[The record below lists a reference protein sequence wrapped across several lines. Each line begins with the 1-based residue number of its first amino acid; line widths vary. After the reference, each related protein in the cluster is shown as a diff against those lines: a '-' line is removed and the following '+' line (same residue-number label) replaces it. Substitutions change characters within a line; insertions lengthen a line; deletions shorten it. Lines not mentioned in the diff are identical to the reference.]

1 MKNYFEMDEIYRSS
15 FIRHLNN
22 KRVNGN
28 LRINRKASEILG
40 DLLFNLSKNAIKEK
54 DYPLFKIVSFLSV
67 TYYFMENNKKVYIC
81 RYLNSFPE
89 FSNKQFWIDYLK
101 AIIDE
106 EFKKNNIVEKSI
118 SDFAY
123 TELKNLKSKKIHVV
137 IYSNI
142 ISLTKSMVDFGLKKD
157 FIIEWLEL
165 VVNNILYIEESEKKE
180 IINIINEDQ
189 H

>member
-1 MKNYFEMDEIYRSS
+1 M
-15 FIRHLNN
+15 
-22 KRVNGN
+22 
-28 LRINRKASEILG
+28 
-40 DLLFNLSKNAIKEK
+40 
-54 DYPLFKIVSFLSV
+54 
-67 TYYFMENNKKVYIC
+67 
-81 RYLNSFPE
+81 
-89 FSNKQFWIDYLK
+89 
-101 AIIDE
+101 
-106 EFKKNNIVEKSI
+106 
-118 SDFAY
+118 
-123 TELKNLKSKKIHVV
+123 KSKKIHIT